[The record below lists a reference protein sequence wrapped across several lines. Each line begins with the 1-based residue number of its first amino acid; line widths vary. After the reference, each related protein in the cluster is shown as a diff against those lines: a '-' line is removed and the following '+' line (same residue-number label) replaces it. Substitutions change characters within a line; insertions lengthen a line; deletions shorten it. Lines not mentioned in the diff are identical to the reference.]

1 MIVYAGGPQNVDTVV
16 IGGDVVL
23 DNGRCTRVDEAALI
37 QELQERSLAVS
48 RRAATDRFLKS
59 RRFTP
64 YRDYERIGHRKAV
77 YGSATAAC
85 GRAAG
90 VSRKA
95 VSDLASR
102 VPFAWEDRLP
112 WLELDF
118 PIAEF
123 EARVAR
129 LQQALEADG
138 LDALILYGGQVSEN
152 NIRYVSGFWSFWGD
166 SLVLVART
174 GAPILL
180 TNAIFHGE
188 PMHSNI
194 QTTWLRDVRPVL
206 NRHSTATPVSLV
218 DLARGRAQRLGRPAG
233 AARHRRHARRPRPHR
248 PRAAAEARRLRVRRH
263 VRHHPP
269 HARHQERR
277 RDRDDAEARRG
288 HHGRHGRRSRRR
300 AAGCERERDRG
311 GRPRRVHG
319 GGHGADDPVRCMAIA
334 GQRSFMKNVWPRT
347 DRFVHE
353 DELVVIDIGGRLGG
367 YQTDMSRNIVAGTPS
382 GEVERMLEACLEA
395 QEAGLAA
402 TRPGVTVSSMLNA
415 MKRVIADH
423 GFSEW
428 DWTTGHGAGMDFLE
442 EPYFGADSEVLFEP
456 GMTFYIEPM
465 IVPTHIGTIC
475 IEDIVL
481 VTEDGCEELT
491 SSVKRTW

>member
-1 MIVYAGGPQNVDTVV
+1 M
-16 IGGDVVL
+16 
-23 DNGRCTRVDEAALI
+23 
-37 QELQERSLAVS
+37 
-48 RRAATDRFLKS
+48 
-59 RRFTP
+59 TP
-64 YRDYERIGHRKAV
+64 
-77 YGSATAAC
+77 
-85 GRAAG
+85 
-90 VSRKA
+90 
-95 VSDLASR
+95 SDLASR
-102 VPFAWEDRLP
+102 VPFAWEDRKP

-129 LQQALEADG
+129 IQQSLVQDE
-138 LDALILYGGQVSEN
+138 LDALIVYGGQVSEN

-174 GAPILL
+174 GAPILI

-218 DLARGRAQRLGRPAG
+218 DLAAEALSDWDVLPGRLGVADTRDVPARIDHELRQKLPGCEFIDMSNALRRMRGIKSAAEIGMMRRLG
-233 AARHRRHARRPRPHR
+233 AASTAGMDAGLAAVRPGVSESEIAAVVHAECI
-248 PRAAAEARRLRVRRH
+248 RAGM
-263 VRHHPP
+263 
-269 HARHQERR
+269 ERMIPS
-277 RDRDDAEARRG
+277 G
-288 HHGRHGRRSRRR
+288 
-300 AAGCERERDRG
+300 
-311 GRPRRVHG
+311 
-319 GGHGADDPVRCMAIA
+319 CMALS
-334 GQRSFMKNVWPRT
+334 GRRSFMKNVWPRT
-347 DRFVHE
+347 DKLIE
-353 DELVVIDIGGRLGG
+353 QDELVVIDIGGRYGG
-367 YQTDMSRNIVAGTPS
+367 YQTDFSRNIVAGKPTA
-382 GEVERMLEACLEA
+382 EVERLLEACLEA
-395 QEAGLAA
+395 EEAGLRA
-402 TRPGVTVSSMLNA
+402 TKPGVTVSSMLNA

-423 GFSEW
+423 GFAEW

-491 SSVKRTW
+491 TSVKRTW

>member
-1 MIVYAGGPQNVDTVV
+1 MT
-16 IGGDVVL
+16 
-23 DNGRCTRVDEAALI
+23 
-37 QELQERSLAVS
+37 
-48 RRAATDRFLKS
+48 
-59 RRFTP
+59 
-64 YRDYERIGHRKAV
+64 HR
-77 YGSATAAC
+77 
-85 GRAAG
+85 
-90 VSRKA
+90 A

-102 VPFAWEDRLP
+102 VPFAWEDREP

-129 LQQALEADG
+129 IQQALEQDG
-138 LDALILYGGQVSEN
+138 LHALILYGGQVSEN

-166 SLVLVART
+166 SFVLVGRT
-174 GAPILL
+174 GAPILI

-188 PMHSNI
+188 PMYSNI

-206 NRHSTATPVSLV
+206 NRHSTSTPVSLV
-218 DLARGRAQRLGRPAG
+218 DMAADALSDWGVLPGRLAVADTRDVPA
-233 AARHRRHARRPRPHR
+233 RIDH
-248 PRAAAEARRLRVRRH
+248 ELR
-263 VRHHPP
+263 
-269 HARHQERR
+269 QKL
-277 RDRDDAEARRG
+277 
-288 HHGRHGRRSRRR
+288 
-300 AAGCERERDRG
+300 AGCEFVDLSDTIRRMRGIKSPAEIEMMRRLGAATTAGMDAGLAAVRPGVSESDIAGVVHAACTAAGMERMIPSG
-311 GRPRRVHG
+311 
-319 GGHGADDPVRCMAIA
+319 CMAIA

-382 GEVERMLEACLEA
+382 TEIARMLEACLEA

-491 SSVKRTW
+491 GSVKRTW